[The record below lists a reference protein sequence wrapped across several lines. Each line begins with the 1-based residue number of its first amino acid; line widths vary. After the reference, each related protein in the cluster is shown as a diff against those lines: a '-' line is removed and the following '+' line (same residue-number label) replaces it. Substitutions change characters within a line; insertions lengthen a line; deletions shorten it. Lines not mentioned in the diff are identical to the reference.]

1 MGFFEDAVDYT
12 NKKLDQNKKNI
23 ERNYVQKLRKAP
35 DAIVMQKLRLAEEQG
50 NYLYDVTYDE
60 ARKRGLV

>member
-1 MGFFEDAVDYT
+1 M
-12 NKKLDQNKKNI
+12 
-23 ERNYVQKLRKAP
+23 QKLRKAP

>member
-1 MGFFEDAVDYT
+1 MGFFEDAVDYA

-35 DAIVMQKLRLAEEQG
+35 DAIVMQKLRLAEEEG
-50 NYLYDVTYDE
+50 NFLYDATYAE